1 MKKNRQSTTSEFI
14 EKARKVHGDKF
25 DYSKVEYKGS
35 HTIIC
40 IICSEHG
47 EFYQQPT
54 NHLSGNGCKK
64 CAYQYSHGKY
74 RLTSFEKFLSQA
86 KEIHGEK
93 YNYSKEIIIQIKE
106 TEAYK
111 EFTLINIDENKV
123 PNKIKVVPTI
133 VDSEI
138 KNLLEGKKAFE
149 YLYNKKY
156 FNIPTNN
163 IHLWKDKVLPIPD
176 IIEDNLAKNDHDNIF
191 ESQKISDNNEIKP
204 DIVEPVKKRINISKN
219 SIFRLRGIKK

>member
-1 MKKNRQSTTSEFI
+1 MKVLFYSE
-14 EKARKVHGDKF
+14 
-25 DYSKVEYKGS
+25 
-35 HTIIC
+35 
-40 IICSEHG
+40 
-47 EFYQQPT
+47 
-54 NHLSGNGCKK
+54 K
-64 CAYQYSHGKY
+64 CN
-74 RLTSFEKFLSQA
+74 F
-86 KEIHGEK
+86 
-93 YNYSKEIIIQIKE
+93 SKEIIIQLKE

-163 IHLWKDKVLPIPD
+163 IHLWKDKILPIPD

>member
-1 MKKNRQSTTSEFI
+1 MKVLFYSE
-14 EKARKVHGDKF
+14 
-25 DYSKVEYKGS
+25 
-35 HTIIC
+35 
-40 IICSEHG
+40 
-47 EFYQQPT
+47 
-54 NHLSGNGCKK
+54 K
-64 CAYQYSHGKY
+64 CN
-74 RLTSFEKFLSQA
+74 F
-86 KEIHGEK
+86 
-93 YNYSKEIIIQIKE
+93 SKEIIIQLKE

-149 YLYNKKY
+149 YLFNKKY

>member
-1 MKKNRQSTTSEFI
+1 MKVLFYSE
-14 EKARKVHGDKF
+14 
-25 DYSKVEYKGS
+25 
-35 HTIIC
+35 
-40 IICSEHG
+40 
-47 EFYQQPT
+47 
-54 NHLSGNGCKK
+54 K
-64 CAYQYSHGKY
+64 CN
-74 RLTSFEKFLSQA
+74 F
-86 KEIHGEK
+86 
-93 YNYSKEIIIQIKE
+93 SKEIIIQLKE

-163 IHLWKDKVLPIPD
+163 IHLWKDKILPIPD

-219 SIFRLRGIKK
+219 SIFRLHDIKK

>member
-1 MKKNRQSTTSEFI
+1 MKVLFYSE
-14 EKARKVHGDKF
+14 
-25 DYSKVEYKGS
+25 
-35 HTIIC
+35 
-40 IICSEHG
+40 
-47 EFYQQPT
+47 
-54 NHLSGNGCKK
+54 K
-64 CAYQYSHGKY
+64 CN
-74 RLTSFEKFLSQA
+74 F
-86 KEIHGEK
+86 
-93 YNYSKEIIIQIKE
+93 SKEIIIQLKE

>member
-1 MKKNRQSTTSEFI
+1 MKVLFYSE
-14 EKARKVHGDKF
+14 
-25 DYSKVEYKGS
+25 
-35 HTIIC
+35 
-40 IICSEHG
+40 
-47 EFYQQPT
+47 
-54 NHLSGNGCKK
+54 K
-64 CAYQYSHGKY
+64 CN
-74 RLTSFEKFLSQA
+74 F
-86 KEIHGEK
+86 
-93 YNYSKEIIIQIKE
+93 SKEIIIQLKE

-149 YLYNKKY
+149 YLFNKKY

-191 ESQKISDNNEIKP
+191 ESQKISDNNVIKT
-204 DIVEPVKKRINISKN
+204 DIIEPVKKRINISKN